1 MQTIV
6 PKQVIREA
14 LGNLIAGSLLLVFVF
29 VGAVAVNIG

>member
-14 LGNLIAGSLLLVFVF
+14 LSNLIAGSLLLVFVLL
-29 VGAVAVNIG
+29 GAVAVNVG